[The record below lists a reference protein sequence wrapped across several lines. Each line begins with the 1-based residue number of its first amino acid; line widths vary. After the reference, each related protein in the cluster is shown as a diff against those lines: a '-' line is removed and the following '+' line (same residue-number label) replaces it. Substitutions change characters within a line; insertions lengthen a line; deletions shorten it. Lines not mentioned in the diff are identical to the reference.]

1 MWTTLALNGVMSAPQ
16 LNLITAGYHRPIPR
30 SPIDMRVIYAETERT
45 KSWKIN
51 LLLQKLSAINYS
63 VQCLS

>member
-1 MWTTLALNGVMSAPQ
+1 MWTTLALNGIMSAPQ

-51 LLLQKLSAINYS
+51 LLL
-63 VQCLS
+63 